1 MTEFLASDT
10 YIEIKDIHRDQGH
23 NSHLP
28 NIELVNMK
36 RNVCPRM
43 IQNMLM
49 TRIPLMDVIT
59 FGGTFVLKIFVVFR
73 TSEKQQRR
81 SKINPLKKE
90 MNKLK

>member
-1 MTEFLASDT
+1 
-10 YIEIKDIHRDQGH
+10 
-23 NSHLP
+23 
-28 NIELVNMK
+28 MK

-49 TRIPLMDVIT
+49 TRMPLMDVIT